1 LHASGAAGPSRIS
14 PTAILARDPEFLTEL
29 PESVQIHRIVMD
41 RQGLR

>member
-1 LHASGAAGPSRIS
+1 MTAFTGGE
-14 PTAILARDPEFLTEL
+14 PTRVHILARDPECLIEL